1 MRAISI
7 LSLLAGISTVSCDAW
22 MALRTR
28 VRKSATGSVMDM
40 VQRLLLPAALRH
52 ARDVA
57 VVRELAQADAA
68 QAELA
73 EHGARAAAAAAAR
86 VRAGLVLGGARL
98 TDALGEL
105 GHELGGNLW
114 SLDVRVALAAEGHAE
129 GLEQRVGLAVGR
141 GRRRDGDVE
150 PADLVDPVVVDL
162 REDDLLADAEVVVA
176 AAVEGAR
183 RQAAEVPDPRD
194 RHRHEPVE
202 ELVRALAA
210 QRHGQADRHALADLE
225 LRDRLARAADVRL
238 LAGDRAKLLLGG
250 VEDLRVLLGVADAHV
265 QGDLEQPRRLHRR
278 RVAEAVDQRR
288 ADLLVVALLE
298 ARGRLW
304 CLGRHRLSPSPPA
317 SRTGA

>member
-1 MRAISI
+1 MRAIST

-28 VRKSATGSVMDM
+28 VRKSATGSVIDM
-40 VQRLLLPAALRH
+40 RLPAALRH

-57 VVRELAQADAA
+57 VMRELAQADPA

-98 TDALGEL
+98 TDALGKL
-105 GHELGGNLW
+105 GHELGGDLLR
-114 SLDVRVALAAEGHAE
+114 LDVGGALAAEGHAE

-150 PADLVDPVVVDL
+150 PADLVDLVIVDL
-162 REDDLLADAEVVVA
+162 GEDDLLADAEVVVA
-176 AAVEGAR
+176 APVEGAR
-183 RQAAEVPDPRD
+183 RQAAEVADPRD
-194 RHRHEPVE
+194 RDGHEPVE
-202 ELVRALAA
+202 ELVGALAPE
-210 QRHGQADRHALADLE
+210 RHRQADRHALADLE

-238 LAGDRAKLLLGG
+238 LAGDRAELLLSG

-265 QGDLEQPRRLHRR
+265 ERDLEQARRLHRR
-278 RVAEAVDQRR
+278 GVAEAVDQRR

-298 ARGRLW
+298 AGGALR
-304 CLGRHRLSPSPPA
+304 CLGRHRSS
-317 SRTGA
+317 